1 MSIFDSFERKHDY
14 LVCVDSDGCV
24 MDTMNCKH
32 FHCFGP
38 CMVTEWGL
46 EEWKEEI
53 LDRWNVINL
62 FSMTRGINR
71 FKGLAMALGEID
83 KQYKPITGIAALQ
96 HWADTA
102 PALSND
108 AVAKMAAEATDA
120 DAKLVFEKALSW
132 SKAVNTAIVKLD
144 ESLKVPYNG
153 AKEGLAAAHTF
164 ADVAMVSSANRDAVE
179 EEWGKFGLLEH
190 TDIVLAQDVGSKA
203 ACIKEMLKFGYDV
216 NKVVMIGDAPGDC
229 DAAEKN
235 GVHYYPI
242 LVNHE
247 KESWDE
253 AIAVA
258 FGKLMGR
265 SQTFI
270 GAVVGNLQCFIQLH
284 NGSVDCLGPVQ
295 SLGQH
300 QLGIGVFRSGRSLGS
315 TVVGQSRSGISPVDQ
330 CIHTGNFGILA
341 VDLLQCHGQSLETV
355 DAAGHGE
362 QVDDIPAVQ
371 NLILPLFQ
379 APLGDH
385 TGTEAVKMLAIH
397 GVHDAAVRVY
407 TDQVVVLSFKG
418 IKNRHSYTFPAIT
431 YGYRTCR
438 SMRRW
443 GQCP

>member
-1 MSIFDSFERKHDY
+1 MSIFDTFERKHDF

-38 CMVTEWGL
+38 CMVAEWGL
-46 EEWKEEI
+46 EEWKDAI

-83 KQYKPITGIAALQ
+83 KQYKPIPGITALQ

-108 AVAKMAAEATDA
+108 GVIKAAAAAEG
-120 DAKLVFEKALSW
+120 DAKLIFEKALSW
-132 SKAVNTAIVKLD
+132 SKAVNAAIVELD

-153 AKEGLAAAHTF
+153 AKEGLAAAHQF

-179 EEWGKFGLLEH
+179 EEWGKFGLLAH
-190 TDIVLAQDVGSKA
+190 TDIVLAQDIGSKA
-203 ACIKEMLKFGYDV
+203 ACIAEMLKFGYDLD
-216 NKVVMIGDAPGDC
+216 KVVMIGDAPGDC

-258 FGKLMGR
+258 FSKLQSGDYAAY
-265 SQTFI
+265 
-270 GAVVGNLQCFIQLH
+270 GAQKKQEFL
-284 NGSVDCLGPVQ
+284 
-295 SLGQH
+295 
-300 QLGIGVFRSGRSLGS
+300 
-315 TVVGQSRSGISPVDQ
+315 
-330 CIHTGNFGILA
+330 
-341 VDLLQCHGQSLETV
+341 
-355 DAAGHGE
+355 
-362 QVDDIPAVQ
+362 Q
-371 NLILPLFQ
+371 NL
-379 APLGDH
+379 G
-385 TGTEAVKMLAIH
+385 G
-397 GVHDAAVRVY
+397 
-407 TDQVVVLSFKG
+407 
-418 IKNRHSYTFPAIT
+418 
-431 YGYRTCR
+431 
-438 SMRRW
+438 
-443 GQCP
+443 

>member
-46 EEWKEEI
+46 EAWKDEI

-83 KQYKPITGIAALQ
+83 KKYKPIVGIAALQ

-108 AVAKMAAEATDA
+108 GVIKAAAAAEDA

-132 SKAVNTAIVKLD
+132 SKAVNAAIVDLD
-144 ESLKVPYNG
+144 EALKVPYAG
-153 AKEGLAAAHTF
+153 AYEGLEAAHTF

-179 EEWGKFGLLEH
+179 EEWGKFGLLAH

-203 ACIKEMLKFGYDV
+203 ACIAEMLKFGYDRS
-216 NKVVMIGDAPGDC
+216 KVLMIGDAPGDS

-247 KESWDE
+247 KESWEE

-258 FGKLMGR
+258 FEKLRDGSYAPYGR
-265 SQTFI
+265 EKKQQF
-270 GAVVGNLQCFIQLH
+270 L
-284 NGSVDCLGPVQ
+284 
-295 SLGQH
+295 
-300 QLGIGVFRSGRSLGS
+300 
-315 TVVGQSRSGISPVDQ
+315 
-330 CIHTGNFGILA
+330 
-341 VDLLQCHGQSLETV
+341 
-355 DAAGHGE
+355 
-362 QVDDIPAVQ
+362 Q
-371 NLILPLFQ
+371 NL
-379 APLGDH
+379 G
-385 TGTEAVKMLAIH
+385 G
-397 GVHDAAVRVY
+397 
-407 TDQVVVLSFKG
+407 
-418 IKNRHSYTFPAIT
+418 
-431 YGYRTCR
+431 
-438 SMRRW
+438 
-443 GQCP
+443 

>member
-1 MSIFDSFERKHDY
+1 MSIFDTFERKHDY

-71 FKGLAMALGEID
+71 FKGLAMALGEINE
-83 KQYKPITGIAALQ
+83 KYTKITGIEALQ

-108 AVAKMAAEATDA
+108 GAAKAAAEAEDA
-120 DAKLVFEKALSW
+120 DAKLVLTKALNW
-132 SKAVNTAIVKLD
+132 SKAVNAAIVELD
-144 ESLKVPYNG
+144 ESLKVPYDG
-153 AKEGLAAAHTF
+153 AKEGLAAAPQF
-164 ADVAMVSSANRDAVE
+164 ADVAMGSSANRDAVE

-203 ACIKEMLKFGYDV
+203 ACIAEMLKFGYDL
-216 NKVVMIGDAPGDC
+216 NKVVMVGDAPGDC

-253 AIAVA
+253 AIAVGFA
-258 FGKLMGR
+258 KL
-265 SQTFI
+265 
-270 GAVVGNLQCFIQLH
+270 
-284 NGSVDCLGPVQ
+284 
-295 SLGQH
+295 
-300 QLGIGVFRSGRSLGS
+300 RSGEYAEYGAEMKQKFL
-315 TVVGQSRSGISPVDQ
+315 
-330 CIHTGNFGILA
+330 
-341 VDLLQCHGQSLETV
+341 
-355 DAAGHGE
+355 
-362 QVDDIPAVQ
+362 Q
-371 NLILPLFQ
+371 NL
-379 APLGDH
+379 G
-385 TGTEAVKMLAIH
+385 G
-397 GVHDAAVRVY
+397 
-407 TDQVVVLSFKG
+407 
-418 IKNRHSYTFPAIT
+418 
-431 YGYRTCR
+431 
-438 SMRRW
+438 
-443 GQCP
+443 